1 MERPEG
7 DEQSGLNGF
16 WQVER
21 TGGLLPPLYG
31 VRKRISG
38 ERGWTQ
44 LGPIPM
50 LPFDVV
56 GLELRY
62 RPPLDSL
69 IDVLRP
75 DGPGAYSGSTTIAG
89 KQVGTFAM
97 VRSRFPGEE

>member
-1 MERPEG
+1 MEMPETNG
-7 DEQSGLNGF
+7 GGELNGS

-21 TGGLLPPLYG
+21 KGGLLPPLYG
-31 VRKRISG
+31 VRKQISG

-62 RPPLDSL
+62 RPPLNSL

-75 DGPGAYSGSTTIAG
+75 DGADAYSGSTTIAG
-89 KQVGTFAM
+89 KHVGTFTM
-97 VRSRFPGEE
+97 VRSR